1 MKNILKLLTTL
12 MLFVAFSFG
21 ASKESTVL
29 SGEAAISLSPN
40 KVSKR
45 IDFITKTFSTED
57 DNIVKKRSHKRRRKV
72 RRPRQGR

>member
-1 MKNILKLLTTL
+1 MKSILNFLTIV
-12 MLFVAFSFG
+12 MFFSAFSLG
-21 ASKESTVL
+21 ASKESSVL
-29 SGEAAISLSPN
+29 SGEAAISLSPK

-57 DNIVKKRSHKRRRKV
+57 ENVIKKRSHKRRRKV